1 MSVLVTGSVAIDHI
15 MVFEDLF
22 KNHIL
27 PDQIHRLNVAFLV
40 PSLEKRWGG
49 TGANIAF
56 NLRLLG
62 EDPALLATVG
72 NDLGAYA
79 QWLDDH
85 GVRRDYLR
93 VLDNAFTAQCF
104 ITTDRDSNQL
114 IVFHPGAMER
124 AHEASLADVREEIS
138 MGIVSP
144 NGKQAMIE
152 YTAELKSRQIPCVID
167 PGQQLP
173 TFEGDELLGLI
184 EGASILVVNDYE
196 WLLTQEKTGMDED
209 AIAERVGALVVT
221 RGAEGSMVRRGGVA
235 VPFEI
240 ESDRSEIASVK
251 AQRVTDPTGCGD
263 AYRSGLLYAL
273 ARGLSLETGCR
284 LGSLMGALKV
294 AEAGPQSI
302 ALDREAIAARFEVE
316 FGSKLA

>member
-22 KNHIL
+22 KKHVL

-56 NLRLLG
+56 NLRLLRD
-62 EDPALLATVG
+62 DPLLLATVG

-79 QWLDDH
+79 KWLDDH

-93 VLDNAFTAQCF
+93 VLEDSFTAQCF
-104 ITTDRDSNQL
+104 ITTDLDGNQL
-114 IVFHPGAMER
+114 IVFHPGAMDR
-124 AHEASLADVREEIS
+124 AHEARLDGVREEIS
-138 MGIVSP
+138 LAIVSP
-144 NGKQAMIE
+144 NGKQAMTE
-152 YTAELKSRQIPCVID
+152 YATELKSRQIPCVVD

-173 TFEGDELLGLI
+173 TFEGDELLALI
-184 EGASILVVNDYE
+184 EGASVLIVNDYE
-196 WLLTQEKTGMDED
+196 WLLTQEKTGLDEG
-209 AIAERVGALVVT
+209 AIADRVGALVVT
-221 RGAEGSMVRRGGVA
+221 QGAKGSMVRRGARPVD
-235 VPFEI
+235 FEI
-240 ESDRSEIASVK
+240 ESDRSEIACVK
-251 AQRVTDPTGCGD
+251 AESATDPTGCGD

-273 ARGLSLETGCR
+273 SRGLSLETGAR

-294 AEAGPQSI
+294 AGPGPQSI
-302 ALDREAIAARFEVE
+302 THDFDGIATRFETE
-316 FGSKLA
+316 FGSKLV

>member
-22 KNHIL
+22 KNYIL

-93 VLDNAFTAQCF
+93 VLDDAFTAQCF

-138 MGIVSP
+138 VGIVSP

-152 YTAELKSRQIPCVID
+152 YAAELKSRQIPCVID

-273 ARGLSLETGCR
+273 TRGLSLETGCR

>member
-93 VLDNAFTAQCF
+93 VLDDAFTAQCF

-152 YTAELKSRQIPCVID
+152 YAAELKSRQIPCVID

-235 VPFEI
+235 VNFEI

>member
-1 MSVLVTGSVAIDHI
+1 

-104 ITTDRDSNQL
+104 ITTDRNSNQL

>member
-152 YTAELKSRQIPCVID
+152 YAAELKSRQIPCVID

-235 VPFEI
+235 VNFEI

>member
-93 VLDNAFTAQCF
+93 VLDDAFTAQCF

-152 YTAELKSRQIPCVID
+152 YAAELKSRQIPCVID

-221 RGAEGSMVRRGGVA
+221 RGAEGSMVRRGGV
-235 VPFEI
+235 VVNFEI

>member
-93 VLDNAFTAQCF
+93 VLDDAFTAQCF

-152 YTAELKSRQIPCVID
+152 YAAELKSRQIPCVID

-173 TFEGDELLGLI
+173 TFTGDELLGLI

-235 VPFEI
+235 VNFEI

>member
-62 EDPALLATVG
+62 ENPALLATVG

-152 YTAELKSRQIPCVID
+152 YAAELKSRQIPCVID

-302 ALDREAIAARFEVE
+302 VLDREAIAAHFEVE

>member
-152 YTAELKSRQIPCVID
+152 YAAELKSRQIPCVID

>member
-114 IVFHPGAMER
+114 IVFHPGAMDR

-152 YTAELKSRQIPCVID
+152 YAAELKSRQIPCVID

-235 VPFEI
+235 VNFEI

>member
-93 VLDNAFTAQCF
+93 VLDDAFTAQCF

-152 YTAELKSRQIPCVID
+152 YAAELKSRQIPCVID

-235 VPFEI
+235 VNFEI

-302 ALDREAIAARFEVE
+302 ALDREAIAACFEVE

>member
-62 EDPALLATVG
+62 EDPVLLATVG

-93 VLDNAFTAQCF
+93 VLDDAFTAQCF
-104 ITTDRDSNQL
+104 ITTDQDSNQL

-152 YTAELKSRQIPCVID
+152 YAAELKSRQIPCVID

-221 RGAEGSMVRRGGVA
+221 RGAEGSMVRRGAGA
-235 VPFEI
+235 VSFEI
-240 ESDRSEIASVK
+240 ESDRSEIAAVK
-251 AQRVTDPTGCGD
+251 AERVTDPTGCGD
-263 AYRSGLLYAL
+263 AYRSGLLFAL
-273 ARGLSLETGCR
+273 ARGLSLETGCQ

-302 ALDREAIAARFEVE
+302 ALGFEAIAARFEAE
-316 FGSKLA
+316 YGSKLA

>member
-93 VLDNAFTAQCF
+93 VLDDAFTAQCF

-114 IVFHPGAMER
+114 IIFHPGAMER

-152 YTAELKSRQIPCVID
+152 YAAELKSRQIPCVID

-173 TFEGDELLGLI
+173 TFTGDELLGLI

-235 VPFEI
+235 VNFEI

>member
-93 VLDNAFTAQCF
+93 VLDDAFTAQCF

-152 YTAELKSRQIPCVID
+152 YAAELKSRQIPCVID

-173 TFEGDELLGLI
+173 TFAGDELLGLI

-235 VPFEI
+235 VNFEI